1 MPCNQSQCAPA
12 ISQLPT
18 PSYIDCDGIRRRS
31 RSQIKR
37 TFDMV
42 DNSQDNADDADVDRN
57 QLGCIHGVLRKQ
69 FEILGTSFRG
79 MLGNPK
85 PRYRSSRSTHCI
97 VDENKLE
104 NYALNAECTHLGCS
118 VPWDPIRE
126 QFVCPCH
133 GSQYDATGT
142 VLRSPAP
149 GLLKLAKVGVEED
162 SEKVLLEPWFE
173 DNNNNA
179 WLEDNFRT
187 GAKPWWI

>member
-1 MPCNQSQCAPA
+1 
-12 ISQLPT
+12 
-18 PSYIDCDGIRRRS
+18 
-31 RSQIKR
+31 
-37 TFDMV
+37 
-42 DNSQDNADDADVDRN
+42 
-57 QLGCIHGVLRKQ
+57 
-69 FEILGTSFRG
+69 
-79 MLGNPK
+79 MLGIEVPVQLIV
-85 PRYRSSRSTHCI
+85 SS
-97 VDENKLE
+97 DGNKLE
-104 NYALNAECTHLGCS
+104 NYVFNAECTHLGCS

-126 QFVCPCH
+126 KFVCHCH

-149 GLLKLAKVGVEED
+149 GSLKLAKVGVEED